1 MKLYTI
7 MAVVGALILY
17 LLFGFVEWEFN
28 PGLWSKD
35 FRVIFTILTITW
47 LSIAAVIR
55 TGVEEWDK

>member
-1 MKLYTI
+1 
-7 MAVVGALILY
+7 MAVVGILILY

-47 LSIAAVIR
+47 LSIATVIR